1 MRRHLL
7 FPAVVMAMIGSP
19 VLGQTRN
26 PGRDSNPSRG
36 PDLSKL
42 NQSAT
47 RILDRPGYVPVSPF
61 LYNPFLPYPGVIYYP
76 PIYDG
81 PVIGFDPYLIPPAR
95 PPVILPM
102 GPQEPEKAPAPA
114 KPKAAAKDELDQR
127 AEMQKHLRS
136 GNEAFGNAEYALAL
150 KRYEQAVAAAPLEP
164 TAYFHQAQAQLALG
178 KHAQAVV
185 SIQRGLRL
193 HPKWAESA
201 FQPRA
206 LYRDRV
212 GDFDQHLAQ
221 LADLI
226 AKNLND
232 DSLMFLLGYE
242 LWFDGKRDEAT
253 TLFQRAASL
262 TFDTTFVDRFLK
274 APKVAGQ

>member
-1 MRRHLL
+1 MWRHTL
-7 FPAVVMAMIGSP
+7 FLAVVVAWIGSP
-19 VLGQTRN
+19 ALAQT
-26 PGRDSNPSRG
+26 PQQRG
-36 PDLSKL
+36 SDLSRL
-42 NQSAT
+42 NQSAA
-47 RILDRPGYVPVSPF
+47 RVLDRTGSSFVPV
-61 LYNPFLPYPGVIYYP
+61 NPFLFSPFYPVYAPVYYYP
-76 PIYDG
+76 PFYDG
-81 PVIGFDPYLIPPAR
+81 PVVIYDYSQYPPAR
-95 PPVILPM
+95 PPIVQQP
-102 GPQEPEKAPAPA
+102 PAKHEKEPAPPP
-114 KPKAAAKDELDQR
+114 KPPAPPKDELDQR

-136 GNEAFGNAEYALAL
+136 GNEAFGNGEYATAL

-164 TAYFHQAQAQLALG
+164 IAYFHQAQAQLALG

-206 LYRDRV
+206 LYRDRL
-212 GDFDQHLAQ
+212 GEFDQHLAT

-274 APKVAGQ
+274 VPKVNVP